1 MLIKLK
7 VLMITGV
14 YYPEINGAVLQCRQ
28 LINSLSGQILAT
40 VLTGTSDKTILRYEV
55 IEQVSVTRIYM
66 PKSEKVKYFLGLTHF
81 MLKAISMVREH
92 DLVHI
97 HGFSRRN
104 GIVIAIAR
112 ILRKKVVL
120 KMTSYGQDDP
130 LSVKK
135 KFPISW
141 QFYRFCNVFIGVSPG
156 FAVSHK
162 KTNLPENSYVFI
174 PNGVDLKRF
183 SLATSNERSALRNK
197 LGYIE
202 NDNIIIF
209 IGHFSKEK
217 RPLLLYQ
224 AWLKLM
230 DINIKSKLIFI
241 GQTRG
246 NFEVDEM
253 IVERIKDDAIKRGF
267 LQHLLFVENT
277 TQVHDYLK
285 ISDIFVLPS
294 IREGLPNSLLEAM
307 ACALPC
313 IVTYI
318 PGVTDW
324 LIQDGKTGSLLYS
337 DEPKTLAELIHN
349 QIKTRSEENLIGL
362 SGRKTVQNNFSSEL
376 ISKKIF
382 DLYLKM
388 VG

>member
-1 MLIKLK
+1 MLIK

-28 LINSLSGQILAT
+28 LINSLSGQILVT
-40 VLTGTSDKTILRYEV
+40 VLTGTSDKSILRYEV
-55 IEQVSVTRIYM
+55 IDKVSVTRIYM
-66 PKSEKVKYFLGLTHF
+66 PKSQKAKYFLGLSQF
-81 MLKAISMVREH
+81 MLKAISLVREH

-104 GIVIAIAR
+104 AIVIAISR
-112 ILRKKVVL
+112 ILRKMVVI

-141 QFYRFCNVFIGVSPG
+141 QFYRLCNVFIGLSPG
-156 FAVSHK
+156 FSVSHK
-162 KTNLPENSYVFI
+162 KTNLPENSYVII
-174 PNGVDLKRF
+174 PNGVDLKLF
-183 SLATSNERSALRNK
+183 SLAPSNERNALRNK
-197 LGYIE
+197 LGYKE

-209 IGHFSKEK
+209 NGHFSKEK

-224 AWLKLM
+224 AWLRLM

-253 IVERIKDDAIKRGF
+253 IVERIKSDAFMRGF
-267 LQHLLFVENT
+267 SQHLLFVENT
-277 TQVHDYLK
+277 TRVHDYLK

-307 ACALPC
+307 ACGLPC
-313 IVTYI
+313 IVTFL

-324 LIQDGKTGSLLYS
+324 LIEDGKTGSLLYS
-337 DEPKTLAELIHN
+337 DEPKILAELIHN
-349 QIKTRSEENLIGL
+349 QIKARSEENLIGL
-362 SGRKTVQNNFSSEL
+362 SGRKTVENNFSSEL
-376 ISKKIF
+376 ISKKIL